1 MLKQYQAGRNTQY
14 LALQNTG
21 HGDTE
26 TNCTSPNMRCIDD
39 NRVKTSE
46 KPSNTRPNNNFKET
60 FYYGEITYDLQG
72 LCTIYN
78 IAAYAHCMGA
88 LSSVM

>member
-1 MLKQYQAGRNTQY
+1 METQKLIA
-14 LALQNTG
+14 LALT
-21 HGDTE
+21 
-26 TNCTSPNMRCIDD
+26 CFRCIDD

-46 KPSNTRPNNNFKET
+46 KPFNTRPNNNFRET
-60 FYYGEITYDLQG
+60 FYYNGEITYDLQG

-78 IAAYAHCMGA
+78 IAAYVHCMGA